1 MLLFKPLVYGLFI
14 FLMAGFSDVIAQDD
28 YQKWL
33 EKDQKQ
39 FNQFL
44 EEEDRA
50 FSDFLK
56 KDWEAFQT
64 NQGVKADKA
73 PKPPVMPV
81 VEEKDKPEP
90 PPAETVKP
98 VPPIKLPEKKPEPRP
113 KPKPVTQKTTN
124 LIQFKY
130 LGAPLSV
137 NYKND
142 IAFNLT
148 TPINN
153 NVISAAWETMA
164 KSNYKLL
171 IEQLAANKN
180 QLALNDWGYL
190 GMVGALTRQLFPQ
203 SPNEQNLFAWFVMTK
218 SGYDAKVAYK
228 NEAIY
233 LLLPNEHLIYENRFI
248 VLNDKKYYFI
258 SLTDPI
264 QIDGQIFTYSGQ
276 YQGSDKLLRMSVDQ
290 VPNLVN
296 EIESKQLKFS
306 FQGKEYS
313 IPVQLNHDIV
323 TFFKNYPQTELR
335 IYFDAAVS
343 SPAQYSLAK
352 SLKPHL
358 DGLSELDA
366 VNFLLRFV
374 QSAFEYKTDDSQ
386 FGREKYLMIEETLFY
401 PGSDCEDRSILFA
414 YLVRNI
420 LGLRVIGLDYPGH
433 IATAVQFRSEIG
445 GDYLLHKGEKYLV
458 CDPTYVNADAGMTMP
473 QYKTIDP
480 VVIEL

>member
-1 MLLFKPLVYGLFI
+1 MPLCKPVFYGLFL
-14 FLMAGFSDVIAQDD
+14 FLIAGFSDVIAQDD

-33 EKDQKQ
+33 EKEQKQ

-64 NQGVKADKA
+64 NQGMKADKA

-81 VEEKDKPEP
+81 VQEKDKPQP
-90 PPAETVKP
+90 PPVETVKP
-98 VPPIKLPEKKPEPRP
+98 VPPVKLPEKKPEPKP
-113 KPKPVTQKTTN
+113 KPKPVTKKTTN
-124 LIQFKY
+124 LIQFQFY
-130 LGAPLSV
+130 GAPVSV
-137 NYKND
+137 NYKKD
-142 IAFNLT
+142 FEFSLT
-148 TPINN
+148 QPINN
-153 NVISAAWETMA
+153 TAISAAWEVMA
-164 KSNYKLL
+164 KSNHKLL
-171 IEQLAANKN
+171 VEQLLANKK

-190 GMVGALTRQLFPQ
+190 KLVGSLGQQLFPQ
-203 SPNEQNLFAWFVMTK
+203 SSSEQNLFCWFVMTK

-264 QIDGQIFTYSGQ
+264 QIDGQIFTYAGQ
-276 YQGSDKLLRMSVDQ
+276 YQGSDKLVRMSVDR

-296 EIESKQLKFS
+296 KIESKQLNFS
-306 FQGKEYS
+306 FQGKEYT
-313 IPVQLNHDIV
+313 IPVQFDHDMV

-335 IYFDAAVS
+335 VYFEAAIS
-343 SPAQYSLAK
+343 SQAQYSLAK
-352 SLKPHL
+352 SLKPYL

-366 VNFLLRFV
+366 VNFLLRFA
-374 QSAFEYKTDDSQ
+374 QSSFEYKTDDSQ
-386 FGREKYLMIEETLFY
+386 FGREKYLMVEETLFY

-414 YLVRNI
+414 YLVRNL
-420 LGLRVIGLDYPGH
+420 LGLQVIGLDYPGH

-445 GDYLLHKGEKYLV
+445 GDYLMHQGDKYIV

-473 QYKTIDP
+473 QYKTVAP